1 MVQKDK
7 KIKIGA
13 LVSGNGTN
21 LQSILDAMKRG
32 VLKNIAQ
39 GVIVISN
46 RPEAYALKRAQ
57 EAGVEA
63 LFLDSKLF
71 GSRQEYFDMICQ
83 ELEKREVDLI
93 CLAGF
98 LLKLEGNIFKKF
110 SERILNIHPALLPKF
125 GGKGMYGHFV
135 HEAVL
140 NAEEKE
146 SGASVHLVDEEF
158 DHGPVLLQRKVPVL
172 GRDTAQVL
180 ADRVLKEEHILYP
193 EAIRLYIQTKLKI
206 PIA

>member
-1 MVQKDK
+1 MNK
-7 KIKIGA
+7 KIKIGV

-21 LQSILDAMKRG
+21 LQSILDATNG
-32 VLKNIAQ
+32 GILKMAQ
-39 GVIVISN
+39 VAIVISN
-46 RPEAYALKRAQ
+46 KPDAYALKRAKDV
-57 EAGVEA
+57 GVET
-63 LFLDSKLF
+63 LFLDSKIF

-83 ELEKREVDLI
+83 ELEKREVDLL

-98 LLKLEGNIFKKF
+98 LLKLEGSIFKKF

-146 SGASVHLVDEEF
+146 SGASVHMVDEEF

-172 GRDTAQVL
+172 SGDTPEIL
-180 ADRVLKEEHILYP
+180 AERILKEEHILYP
-193 EAIRLYIQTKLKI
+193 EAIRLYIQSHCLAVKI
-206 PIA
+206 PTH